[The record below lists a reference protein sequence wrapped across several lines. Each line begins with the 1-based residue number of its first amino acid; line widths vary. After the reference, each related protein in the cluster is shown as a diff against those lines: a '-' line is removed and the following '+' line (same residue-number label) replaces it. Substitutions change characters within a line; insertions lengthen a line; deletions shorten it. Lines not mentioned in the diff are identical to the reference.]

1 MANEQNLKPYK
12 KGEVDIEKQ
21 KERARL
27 GGIARGKKM
36 RERRAIKELMLAWG
50 DEKPT
55 KALQEVLKGLG
66 VDVSDLDTIGAILSI
81 LKIKMGAKST
91 SVKDV
96 LSCLEF
102 YCKYT
107 GQEPATKTELVNAE
121 GDSLFPS
128 IKVEFI
134 DPNDRVAEDTDSEEV

>member
-1 MANEQNLKPYK
+1 MANEQNLKPHR

-55 KALQEVLKGLG
+55 KALQELLKGLG

-81 LKIKMGAKST
+81 LRVKMGVKGT
-91 SVKDV
+91 SVKDI

-134 DPNDRVAEDTDSEEV
+134 DSNDRVAEDTASEEV